1 MQHIA
6 AEGWGGWVGGVGRPF
21 VAKKSVWVDIYRTW
35 STYTYTRID
44 AMTSHRGRYLY
55 HFTPARLVRARNR
68 RKGRLLELGA
78 GVPCEFLAFSCNL

>member
-6 AEGWGGWVGGVGRPF
+6 AEGWGRAPLCCKKVGVGRYIPYLEYIYVYSYRCDD
-21 VAKKSVWVDIYRTW
+21 VAPRAVN
-35 STYTYTRID
+35 
-44 AMTSHRGRYLY
+44 Y

-68 RKGRLLELGA
+68 RGGRLLELGA